1 MPYRVNV
8 ELKDG
13 AVCQMAKKA
22 FNVFL
27 SLDKVARFERSNG
40 WIDVKKDSMRG
51 TRTGRAIT
59 LSLLIVEVLVKVLGL
74 SSGRHGMI
82 LATFM
87 TCGYY
92 FFSN

>member
-40 WIDVKKDSMRG
+40 WIDVGKDVMRD
-51 TRTGRAIT
+51 
-59 LSLLIVEVLVKVLGL
+59 
-74 SSGRHGMI
+74 SSRESDYPLFADRRNPG
-82 LATFM
+82 
-87 TCGYY
+87 
-92 FFSN
+92 

>member
-27 SLDKVARFERSNG
+27 SLDKVARFKRSNG
-40 WIDVKKDSMRG
+40 WIDVEKDVMRDSN
-51 TRTGRAIT
+51 RESDYPLFADRRNTG
-59 LSLLIVEVLVKVLGL
+59 
-74 SSGRHGMI
+74 
-82 LATFM
+82 
-87 TCGYY
+87 
-92 FFSN
+92 

>member
-27 SLDKVARFERSNG
+27 SLGKVARFERSNG
-40 WIDVKKDSMRG
+40 WIDVDKGPLRDLTKESDYPVSADR
-51 TRTGRAIT
+51 RN
-59 LSLLIVEVLVKVLGL
+59 LV
-74 SSGRHGMI
+74 
-82 LATFM
+82 
-87 TCGYY
+87 
-92 FFSN
+92 

>member
-40 WIDVKKDSMRG
+40 WIDVEKDPMRDSNRESGYPLFADRRG
-51 TRTGRAIT
+51 TG
-59 LSLLIVEVLVKVLGL
+59 
-74 SSGRHGMI
+74 
-82 LATFM
+82 
-87 TCGYY
+87 
-92 FFSN
+92 